1 MQTNDFNLA
10 GLLDVWQRRRYA
22 ILVLVISTVMIAGA
36 ILWWMPKQY
45 KSTAVIIAAN
55 PQLQDKARL
64 FNKEIQLLYA
74 AYGSAD
80 DLDRLYGWAD
90 VDSNYYGLINEFDL
104 MQQYRVGETDSAYV
118 RHAVLKLF
126 KKDVQL
132 IRTEE
137 QQLKIDVYMKEP
149 QLAADIA
156 NAIVRNINQRYQ
168 EVASNRYN
176 QEKLA
181 LQNSLQEITQLYSSM
196 VDSIKRTQSLL
207 KESLQ
212 LGQLK
217 ALEEQSA
224 QLTKNIAEL
233 DAAMRAN
240 PPALYIQQ
248 NASPNHKPAKPQV
261 LLSLLAVAAS
271 SLVFGL
277 LLTALI
283 DQRRS

>member
-10 GLLDVWQRRRYA
+10 GLLEVWQRRRLA
-22 ILVLVISTVMIAGA
+22 ILVMVISTVVIAGA

-55 PQLQDKARL
+55 PQLQDKGRL

-74 AYGSAD
+74 VYGSAD

-90 VDSNYYGLINEFDL
+90 VDSNYYALIDEFDL
-104 MQQYRVGETDSAYV
+104 IMEYPHTDSAYV
-118 RHAVLKLF
+118 RQESLKRLR
-126 KKDVQL
+126 KDIRL

-137 QQLKIDVYMKEP
+137 QQLKIEVFMKQP
-149 QLAADIA
+149 QLAADVA

-168 EVASNRYN
+168 EVAADRYSK
-176 QEKLA
+176 EKQA
-181 LQNSLQEITQLYSSM
+181 LQTSLQETTQQYANL
-196 VDSIKRTQSLL
+196 VDSIKLTQGLL
-207 KESLQ
+207 KESFQ
-212 LGQLK
+212 MSQLK
-217 ALEEQSA
+217 ALEEQAA
-224 QLTKNIAEL
+224 QLTKTIAEM
-233 DAAMRAN
+233 DAAIKAN
-240 PPALYIQQ
+240 PPALYVQQ
-248 NASPNHKPAKPQV
+248 KASPNYKPARPQV

>member
-1 MQTNDFNLA
+1 MQTNDFNLS

-45 KSTAVIIAAN
+45 KSTAIIIAAN

-74 AYGSAD
+74 VYGSAD

-90 VDSNYYGLINEFDL
+90 LDSNYYALIDEFDL
-104 MQQYRVGETDSAYV
+104 IAEYPHTDSAYV
-118 RHAVLKLF
+118 RQETLKRLR
-126 KKDVQL
+126 KDIQL

-137 QQLKIDVYMKEP
+137 QQLKIEVFMKRPE
-149 QLAADIA
+149 LAATVA
-156 NAIVRNINQRYQ
+156 NAIVRNINQRY
-168 EVASNRYN
+168 EAIAADRYN
-176 QEKLA
+176 KEKLA
-181 LQNSLQEITQLYSSM
+181 LQASLQETTQQHSNL
-196 VDSIKRTQSLL
+196 VDSIKLTQGLL

-217 ALEEQSA
+217 ALEEQAA
-224 QLTKNIAEL
+224 QLTKTIAEM
-233 DAAMRAN
+233 DAAIKAN

-248 NASPNHKPAKPQV
+248 NAVPDYKYAKPQV

>member
-22 ILVLVISTVMIAGA
+22 ILVMVISTVVIAGA

-55 PQLQDKARL
+55 PQLQDKGRI
-64 FNKEIQLLYA
+64 FNKGIQSLYA
-74 AYGSAD
+74 IYGSAD

-90 VDSNYYGLINEFDL
+90 VDSNYYALIDEFDL
-104 MQQYRVGETDSAYV
+104 IAEYPHTDSAYV
-118 RHAVLKLF
+118 RQETLKRLR
-126 KKDVQL
+126 KDIQL

-137 QQLKIDVYMKEP
+137 QQLKIEVFMKRPE
-149 QLAADIA
+149 LAATVA

-168 EVASNRYN
+168 AIAADRYKN
-176 QEKLA
+176 EKTA
-181 LQNSLQEITQLYSSM
+181 LQASLQETTQQHSNL
-196 VDSIKRTQSLL
+196 VDSIKLTQGLL

-212 LGQLK
+212 LGRLK

-224 QLTKNIAEL
+224 QLTKTIAEM
-233 DAAMRAN
+233 DAAIKTN
-240 PPALYIQQ
+240 PPALYVQQ
-248 NASPNHKPAKPQV
+248 KASPNYKPARPQV

>member
-10 GLLDVWQRRRYA
+10 GLVDVWQRRRYA
-22 ILVLVISTVMIAGA
+22 ILILVISTVVIAGA

-64 FNKEIQLLYA
+64 FNKQIQLLYA
-74 AYGSAD
+74 VYGSAD

-90 VDSNYYGLINEFDL
+90 VDSNYYALIDEFDL
-104 MQQYRVGETDSAYV
+104 IMEYPHDDSAYV
-118 RHAVLKLF
+118 RQETLKRLR
-126 KKDVQL
+126 KDIQL

-137 QQLKIDVYMKEP
+137 QQLKIEVFMKRPE
-149 QLAADIA
+149 LAANVA

-168 EVASNRYN
+168 AIAADRYN
-176 QEKLA
+176 KEKLA
-181 LQNSLQEITQLYSSM
+181 LQASIQETSLQHSNQ
-196 VDSIKRTQSLL
+196 VDSIKLTQGLL

-212 LGQLK
+212 LGRLK
-217 ALEEQSA
+217 ALEEQAA
-224 QLTKNIAEL
+224 QLTKTIVEM
-233 DAAMRAN
+233 DAAIKAN
-240 PPALYIQQ
+240 PPALYVQQ
-248 NASPNHKPAKPQV
+248 NAVPDYKPAKPQV

>member
-10 GLLDVWQRRRYA
+10 GLLEVWQRRRLA
-22 ILVLVISTVMIAGA
+22 ILVMVISTVLIAGG

-55 PQLQDKARL
+55 PQLQDKGRL

-74 AYGSAD
+74 VYGSAD

-90 VDSNYYGLINEFDL
+90 VDSNYYALMDEFDFTDEYL
-104 MQQYRVGETDSAYV
+104 MIDSAFV
-118 RHAVLKLF
+118 RQQLLKSLR
-126 KKDVQL
+126 KDIQL

-137 QQLKIDVYMKEP
+137 QQLKIEVFMKQP
-149 QLAADIA
+149 QLAADVA
-156 NAIVRNINQRYQ
+156 NAIVRNIDQRYR
-168 EVASNRYN
+168 EVAADRY
-176 QEKLA
+176 QKEKLA
-181 LQNSLQEITQLYSSM
+181 LQTSLQETTQQYSIL
-196 VDSIKRTQSLL
+196 VDSIKQAQGLL

-217 ALEEQSA
+217 ALEEQAA
-224 QLTKNIAEL
+224 QLTKNIAEM
-233 DAAMRAN
+233 DAAIKAN
-240 PPALYIQQ
+240 PPALYVQQ
-248 NASPNHKPAKPQV
+248 KASPNYKPARPKV

-283 DQRRS
+283 DQRRA

>member
-10 GLLDVWQRRRYA
+10 GLLEVWQRRRLA
-22 ILVLVISTVMIAGA
+22 ILVMVVSTVFIAGA

-55 PQLQDKARL
+55 PQLQDKGRL
-64 FNKEIQLLYA
+64 FNTDIQLLYA
-74 AYGSAD
+74 VYGSAD

-90 VDSNYYGLINEFDL
+90 VDSNYYALMDEFDFAGE
-104 MQQYRVGETDSAYV
+104 YRMIDSAFI
-118 RHAVLKLF
+118 RQQLLKSLR
-126 KKDVQL
+126 KDIRL

-137 QQLKIDVYMKEP
+137 QQLKIEVFMKQP
-149 QLAADIA
+149 QLAADVA

-168 EVASNRYN
+168 EVAADRYN
-176 QEKLA
+176 KEKQA
-181 LQNSLQEITQLYSSM
+181 LQTSLQETTQLYSNL
-196 VDSIKRTQSLL
+196 VDSIKLTQGLL
-207 KESLQ
+207 KESFQ
-212 LGQLK
+212 MSQLK
-217 ALEEQSA
+217 ALEEQAA
-224 QLTKNIAEL
+224 QLTKTIAEME
-233 DAAMRAN
+233 AAIKTN
-240 PPALYIQQ
+240 PPALYVQQ
-248 NASPNHKPAKPQV
+248 KASPNYKPARPQV

>member
-10 GLLDVWQRRRYA
+10 GLMDVWQRRRFA
-22 ILVLVISTVMIAGA
+22 ILILVISTVVIAGA

-64 FNKEIQLLYA
+64 FNKQIQLLYA
-74 AYGSAD
+74 VYGSAD

-90 VDSNYYGLINEFDL
+90 VDSNYYALIDEFDL
-104 MQQYRVGETDSAYV
+104 IMEYPHVDSAYV
-118 RHAVLKLF
+118 RQETLKRLR
-126 KKDVQL
+126 KDIQI

-137 QQLKIDVYMKEP
+137 QQLKIEVFMKRPE
-149 QLAADIA
+149 LAAAVA

-168 EVASNRYN
+168 AVALDRYH
-176 QEKLA
+176 QEKQA
-181 LQNSLQEITQLYSSM
+181 LQASLQETKEQYLRL
-196 VDSIKRTQSLL
+196 VDSLQQGQGLL

-217 ALEEQSA
+217 AMEEQST

-233 DAAMRAN
+233 DAAIKAN
-240 PPALYIQQ
+240 PPALYVQQ
-248 NASPNHKPAKPQV
+248 NAVPDYKPAKPQV
-261 LLSLLAVAAS
+261 LLSLLAVAVS

>member
-22 ILVLVISTVMIAGA
+22 ILVMVISTVVIAGA

-74 AYGSAD
+74 VYGSAD

-90 VDSNYYGLINEFDL
+90 LDSNYYALIDEFDL
-104 MQQYRVGETDSAYV
+104 IAEYQHADSAYV
-118 RHAVLKLF
+118 RQETLKRLR
-126 KKDVQL
+126 KDIQL

-137 QQLKIDVYMKEP
+137 QQLKIEVFMKRPE
-149 QLAADIA
+149 LAASVA

-168 EVASNRYN
+168 AIAADRYN
-176 QEKLA
+176 KEKLA
-181 LQNSLQEITQLYSSM
+181 LQASLQETALQYTSLT
-196 VDSIKRTQSLL
+196 DSIKLGQGLL
-207 KESLQ
+207 KEALL

-248 NASPNHKPAKPQV
+248 NASPNHKPAKPQL

>member
-1 MQTNDFNLA
+1 MQTNDFNLS

-22 ILVLVISTVMIAGA
+22 ILVLVISTVVIAGA

-45 KSTAVIIAAN
+45 KSTAIIIAAN

-74 AYGSAD
+74 VYGSAD

-90 VDSNYYGLINEFDL
+90 LDSNYYALIDEFDL
-104 MQQYRVGETDSAYV
+104 IAEYPHTDSAYV
-118 RHAVLKLF
+118 RQETLKRLR
-126 KKDVQL
+126 KDIQL

-137 QQLKIDVYMKEP
+137 QQLKIEVFMKRPE
-149 QLAADIA
+149 LAATVA
-156 NAIVRNINQRYQ
+156 NAIVRNINQRY
-168 EVASNRYN
+168 EAIAADRYN
-176 QEKLA
+176 KEKLA
-181 LQNSLQEITQLYSSM
+181 LQASLQETTQQHSNL
-196 VDSIKRTQSLL
+196 VDSIKLTQGLL

-217 ALEEQSA
+217 ALEEQAA
-224 QLTKNIAEL
+224 QLTKTIAEM
-233 DAAMRAN
+233 DAAIKAN

-248 NASPNHKPAKPQV
+248 NAVPDYKYAKPQV